1 MESEPRSVH
10 IIPPQGLP
18 PSPKGENKLV
28 VHTAEGIVSME
39 KEKWPKL
46 GTSISSQRRGFD
58 DGVQAGILGAQA
70 EDDEPAEDVDEEAEE
85 WTLCSKTGK
94 TMMRR
99 KYPAVATRKSSRMG
113 AMSTSLTGGQP
124 VPSMDPHANS
134 FAVLNS
140 IDDNDLNALALDCD
154 IMLWGVGI
162 VMKQPLP

>member
-1 MESEPRSVH
+1 MMGAR
-10 IIPPQGLP
+10 
-18 PSPKGENKLV
+18 
-28 VHTAEGIVSME
+28 AEE
-39 KEKWPKL
+39 KEL
-46 GTSISSQRRGFD
+46 
-58 DGVQAGILGAQA
+58 V
-70 EDDEPAEDVDEEAEE
+70 EEVGEETEE
-85 WTLCSKTGK
+85 WNLCSNPRKSTK
-94 TMMRR
+94 RR